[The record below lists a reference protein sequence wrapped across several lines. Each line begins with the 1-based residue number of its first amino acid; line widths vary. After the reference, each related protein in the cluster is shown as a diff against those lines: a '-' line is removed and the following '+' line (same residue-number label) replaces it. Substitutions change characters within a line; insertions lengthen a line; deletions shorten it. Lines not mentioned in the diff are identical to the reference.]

1 MFEIENSIDTW
12 QLSINIHLSQVL
24 LSKQNLGL
32 KKIIFNLNFLSFTS
46 GNIIAVVRN
55 ANELVST
62 FLFEVKTYSSD
73 WYT

>member
-32 KKIIFNLNFLSFTS
+32 KKIIFNLNFLSFTP

-55 ANELVST
+55 ANDIYRT
-62 FLFEVKTYSSD
+62 HSSKL
-73 WYT
+73 

>member
-32 KKIIFNLNFLSFTS
+32 KNIIFNLNFLSFTS

-55 ANELVST
+55 ANELS
-62 FLFEVKTYSSD
+62 
-73 WYT
+73 

>member
-55 ANELVST
+55 ANEMWDT
-62 FLFEVKTYSSD
+62 HFLMDGVLESD
-73 WYT
+73 